1 MPPVL
6 FAVATTSVGASGL
19 TNGVTSLCVGVEYA
33 PLPAAL
39 IAATLKVYAVPVCS
53 PVTVC
58 VVTAEADD
66 LTKEVHVVEI
76 HD

>member
-39 IAATLKVYAVPVCS
+39 IAATLKV
-53 PVTVC
+53 
-58 VVTAEADD
+58 
-66 LTKEVHVVEI
+66 
-76 HD
+76 